1 MKELL
6 ILKRIDFW
14 LQPIAVVA
22 PMIIGSIIKE
32 PWLAMCI
39 HFSLGGVQAVS
50 CLLNRFFLQNE
61 YRAGSR
67 GLYELVLLIFAI
79 IGVFAL
85 IAANGN
91 KSGSEDFVIMYLL
104 VMLVAGIVMG
114 IWYMILSF
122 KEYDN
127 IERLIKQ
134 KETANENN
142 LIV

>member
-14 LQPIAVVA
+14 TQPIAVVV
-22 PMIIGSIIKE
+22 PVIIGAIINE

-39 HFSLGGVQAVS
+39 HFSLGGVQVIS
-50 CLLNRFFLQNE
+50 CLLNRFFLQDE

-91 KSGSEDFVIMYLL
+91 KAGSEDFVIMYLL
-104 VMLVAGIVMG
+104 LMLVAGIVMG

-122 KEYDN
+122 NEMDYVEKLVKRHE
-127 IERLIKQ
+127 LIK
-134 KETANENN
+134 
-142 LIV
+142 

>member
-1 MKELL
+1 MKTLL

-22 PMIIGSIIKE
+22 PMIIGAIIGQ
-32 PWLAMCI
+32 PWLALCI
-39 HFSLGGVQAVS
+39 HFSLGGVQVVS
-50 CLLNRFFLQNE
+50 CLLNRLLLKTE
-61 YRAGSR
+61 YRDRSR
-67 GLYELVLLIFAI
+67 SLYELVLLIATI
-79 IGVFAL
+79 LGVLAL

-91 KSGSEDFVIMYLL
+91 STNGEGFVILYLL
-104 VMLVAGIVMG
+104 VMLGAGVVMG

-122 KEYDN
+122 NEAYN

>member
-22 PMIIGSIIKE
+22 PMIIGAIINE

-39 HFSLGGVQAVS
+39 HFSLGGVQVIS
-50 CLLNRFFLQNE
+50 CLLNRFFLQDE
-61 YRAGSR
+61 YRSGSR

-91 KSGSEDFVIMYLL
+91 KAGSEDFVIMYLL
-104 VMLVAGIVMG
+104 LMLLAGIVMG

-122 KEYDN
+122 NEMDY
-127 IERLIKQ
+127 IEKLVKRHELIK
-134 KETANENN
+134 
-142 LIV
+142 

>member
-14 LQPIAVVA
+14 AQPIAVVA
-22 PMIIGSIIKE
+22 PMIIGAIINE

-39 HFSLGGVQAVS
+39 HFSLGGVQVIS
-50 CLLNRFFLQNE
+50 CLLNRFFLQDE

-91 KSGSEDFVIMYLL
+91 KAGSEDFVIMYLL
-104 VMLVAGIVMG
+104 LMLLAGIVMG

-122 KEYDN
+122 NEMDY
-127 IERLIKQ
+127 IEKLVKRHELIK
-134 KETANENN
+134 
-142 LIV
+142 

>member
-22 PMIIGSIIKE
+22 PMIIGAIINE

-39 HFSLGGVQAVS
+39 HFSLGGVQVIS
-50 CLLNRFFLQNE
+50 CLLNRFFLQDE

-91 KSGSEDFVIMYLL
+91 KAGSEDFVMMYLL
-104 VMLVAGIVMG
+104 LMLVAGIVMG

-122 KEYDN
+122 NEMDN
-127 IERLIKQ
+127 IEKLIR
-134 KETANENN
+134 KEETVSDDN
-142 LIV
+142 LTV

>member
-14 LQPIAVVA
+14 AQPIAVVA
-22 PMIIGSIIKE
+22 PMIIGAIINE

-39 HFSLGGVQAVS
+39 HFSLGGVQVIS
-50 CLLNRFFLQNE
+50 CLLNRFFLQDE

-67 GLYELVLLIFAI
+67 GLYELVLLIFVI

-104 VMLVAGIVMG
+104 LMLVAGIVMG

-122 KEYDN
+122 NEMDY
-127 IERLIKQ
+127 IEKLVKRHELIK
-134 KETANENN
+134 
-142 LIV
+142 

>member
-14 LQPIAVVA
+14 AQPIAVVA
-22 PMIIGSIIKE
+22 PMIIGAIINE

-39 HFSLGGVQAVS
+39 HFSLGGVQVIS
-50 CLLNRFFLQNE
+50 CLLNRFFLQDE

-91 KSGSEDFVIMYLL
+91 KAGSEDFVIMYLL
-104 VMLVAGIVMG
+104 LMLVAGIVMG

-122 KEYDN
+122 NEMDY
-127 IERLIKQ
+127 IEKLVKRHELIK
-134 KETANENN
+134 
-142 LIV
+142 

>member
-22 PMIIGSIIKE
+22 PMIVGAIINK

-39 HFSLGGVQAVS
+39 HFSLGSVQVIS
-50 CLLNRFFLQNE
+50 CLLNRFFLKCE

-67 GLYELVLLIFAI
+67 GLYELVLLILAI
-79 IGVFAL
+79 VGVLAL

-91 KSGSEDFVIMYLL
+91 SSDGEGFAILYLL

-122 KEYDN
+122 NEADN
-127 IERLIKQ
+127 IDRQIKQ